1 MSLDTRE
8 RHGRRPAGFATE
20 AAAGPANMTLNAA
33 KRFDAG
39 GRFGLF

>member
-8 RHGRRPAGFATE
+8 RHGRQRAGFATE
-20 AAAGPANMTLNAA
+20 AAAGAANMTRGAA